1 MKYQEFNLR
10 NGETVTIPIATSYK
24 DCAELV
30 KSDYYR
36 IYGKK
41 DSLFKIWRKT
51 HINRALQILFWV
63 RMASY
68 KGIFYPFA
76 LKLHNHYKNKYDV
89 RIHAW
94 AKIGYGLYIG
104 HGMSM
109 CVNSNAV
116 IGNNVNLSQMINIG
130 TNNKKSA
137 IIGDEVYIGPLTSI
151 VGDVEIG
158 SRSIVGSGSV
168 VVKDIPSDKTAVGVP
183 AKVIGENKH
192 PNYVNK
198 KWNI

>member
-1 MKYQEFNLR
+1 MNYQKFTQK
-10 NGETVTIPIATSYK
+10 NGEVITIPIANSYA
-24 DCAELV
+24 DCVELI

-36 IYGKK
+36 IYGKV
-41 DSLFKIWRKT
+41 DNILKIFIRT
-51 HINRALQILFWV
+51 YSNRPLQIMFWV

-68 KGIFYPFA
+68 KGVFYPLA

-109 CVNSNAV
+109 CVNSNAI

-137 IIGDEVYIGPLTSI
+137 LIGDEVYIGPLTSI
-151 VGDVEIG
+151 IGDVEIG

-168 VVKDIPSDKTAVGVP
+168 VVKNIPSDKTAVGVP

-198 KWNI
+198 KWDI